1 MESLLAAADV
11 NTGRIQECAPRP
23 VECGG
28 QPMMAKRRRR
38 AAWLVMRVANAFFRL
53 ARNPV
58 EAIADD
64 DEWRRWEVE
73 CFRLLHGPEFTA
85 RCDRD
90 GLPFFSVLPG
100 RDLSQHLAAATLRPE
115 HLAAAG
121 VELRRAHQLPSS
133 YHGGRW
139 SHGDP
144 HTGNFLFD
152 PATGRAR
159 LVDFE
164 MRHHCDLPER
174 RRHADDLLVMLQD
187 VCGRCASDAWMPL
200 ATAFLEGYGRREII
214 ASLHDLLRVPRGIP
228 RVWWAVRT
236 SWMRRAEQER
246 RVAELHDGSI
256 FHDCH
261 RQTVIRVSEYL
272 GDKLGIHKSEIDRI
286 GGMSH
291 MDLPPG

>member
-1 MESLLAAADV
+1 VEVLMLRNFPHMGTLLIPDRPGTQCIHTSAAPD
-11 NTGRIQECAPRP
+11 GP
-23 VECGG
+23 VI
-28 QPMMAKRRRR
+28 PKRRRR

-64 DEWRRWEVE
+64 EEWRTWEVD

-85 RCDRD
+85 GLDRNRA
-90 GLPFFSVLPG
+90 PFVSVLPG
-100 RDLSQHLAAATLRPE
+100 GDLSRRLTDGTLRPE

-121 VELRRAHQLPSS
+121 AELRRAHRFYSS
-133 YHGGRW
+133 HHGGCW

-152 PATGRAR
+152 AVTGRAR

-164 MRHHCDLPER
+164 MRHHRELPEA

-187 VCGRCASDAWMPL
+187 VCGRCAGDAWLPL
-200 ATAFLEGYGRREII
+200 AEGFLAGYGRREII
-214 ASLHDLLRVPRGIP
+214 GLVDGLLHVPRGIP

-236 SWMRRAEQER
+236 SWMPRAELDR
-246 RVAELHDGSI
+246 RLALLRSRRREEAG
-256 FHDCH
+256 
-261 RQTVIRVSEYL
+261 
-272 GDKLGIHKSEIDRI
+272 
-286 GGMSH
+286 
-291 MDLPPG
+291 

>member
-1 MESLLAAADV
+1 MESLLTAPAANAGCNADV
-11 NTGRIQECAPRP
+11 VP
-23 VECGG
+23 CGVH
-28 QPMMAKRRRR
+28 PMMPKRRRR
-38 AAWLVMRVANAFFRL
+38 AAWLVMRVANAFFGL

-58 EAIADD
+58 EAIAAG
-64 DEWRRWEVE
+64 DEWRSWEVE

-85 RCDRD
+85 RWDHA
-90 GLPFFSVLPG
+90 GLPFVSVLPG
-100 RDLSQHLAAATLRPE
+100 GDLSRHLTAGTLRPE

-121 VELRRAHQLPSS
+121 AELCRAHLLPSAF
-133 YHGGRW
+133 HGAAW

-144 HTGNFLFD
+144 HTGNFLHD

-164 MRHHCDLPER
+164 MRHHRDLPET

-214 ASLHDLLRVPRGIP
+214 ASLDGLLRVPRGIP

-236 SWMRRAEQER
+236 SWMRRAELER
-246 RVAELHDGSI
+246 RMGELRAGIFGDIGRAGAEKFSPVQIKDPVGGS
-256 FHDCH
+256 
-261 RQTVIRVSEYL
+261 R
-272 GDKLGIHKSEIDRI
+272 
-286 GGMSH
+286 GGF
-291 MDLPPG
+291 PQ

>member
-1 MESLLAAADV
+1 MGSLLTDEDAMMQRADL
-11 NTGRIQECAPRP
+11 CA
-23 VECGG
+23 ECGG
-28 QPMMAKRRRR
+28 HAMMPKRRRP

-64 DEWRRWEVE
+64 EEWRAWEVD

-85 RCDRD
+85 VCARD
-90 GLPFFSVLPG
+90 GHPSVSVLPG
-100 RDLSQHLAAATLRPE
+100 RDLSQDLAAGMLRPA

-121 VELRRAHQLPSS
+121 AELRRAHRLHSRH
-133 YHGGRW
+133 HGAAW

-152 PATGRAR
+152 AKTGRAR

-164 MRHHCDLPER
+164 MRHHRELSEA

-187 VCGRCASDAWMPL
+187 VCGRCARDEWLPL
-200 ATAFLEGYGRREII
+200 ATAFLEGYGRGEII
-214 ASLHDLLRVPRGIP
+214 ASLAGLLRVPRGIP

-236 SWMRRAEQER
+236 SWMRRAELAR
-246 RVAELHDGSI
+246 R
-256 FHDCH
+256 
-261 RQTVIRVSEYL
+261 
-272 GDKLGIHKSEIDRI
+272 
-286 GGMSH
+286 
-291 MDLPPG
+291 MDALRAAVL

>member
-1 MESLLAAADV
+1 MLIAEDV
-11 NTGRIQECAPRP
+11 NAGRTPGGMSCP
-23 VECGG
+23 VAAGIHA
-28 QPMMAKRRRR
+28 MMPKRRRR

-64 DEWRRWEVE
+64 DEWRKWEVD

-85 RCDRD
+85 RCDQN
-90 GLPFFSVLPG
+90 GLPFVSVLPG
-100 RDLSQHLAAATLRPE
+100 RDLSRHLAGGSLRPE

-121 VELRRAHQLPSS
+121 VELRCAHQLPSS

-164 MRHHCDLPER
+164 MRHHRDLPEAQ
-174 RRHADDLLVMLQD
+174 RHADDLLVMLQD
-187 VCGRCASDAWMPL
+187 VCGRCASDAWLPL
-200 ATAFLEGYGRREII
+200 ATAFLEGYGRGEII
-214 ASLHDLLRVPRGIP
+214 ASLNDLLSVPRGIP

-236 SWMRRAEQER
+236 SWMRRAELER
-246 RVAELHDGSI
+246 RVAELRDGS
-256 FHDCH
+256 FLRDCR
-261 RQTVIRVSEYL
+261 RQ
-272 GDKLGIHKSEIDRI
+272 
-286 GGMSH
+286 GGGV
-291 MDLPPG
+291 LQRA